1 MLGALFGNPQMDF
14 RSRIN
19 SLSSL
24 CMVEREKGTT

>member
-14 RSRIN
+14 CSHIN

-24 CMVEREKGTT
+24 YMVGRKKGSA